1 MPPKRK
7 NTDTDTDTTAAAAV
21 DRPEKKNKATR
32 KAAKAAPETTE
43 SKSHMLLLSFMIVS
57 ANGLGGRRTARCR
70 ASLSPP
76 S

>member
-7 NTDTDTDTTAAAAV
+7 NTDTDTDTVAAAV
-21 DRPEKKNKATR
+21 DRPEKKTKATR